1 MKIDKEKL
9 YELYLQAM
17 DEILDVCDLKTH
29 FTAQECVYLVS
40 RVLEQNP
47 ELTKSGDN

>member
-9 YELYLQAM
+9 YELYIQAM

-47 ELTKSGDN
+47 ELIKND